1 LDAKLFPMNLENF
14 SCLWKSTDSAVS
26 VELSSESAHDLALS
40 ELVAAL
46 CIEPR
51 YKPHV
56 ERIVSHLSGNVATIE
71 YRQAVF
77 ADFMRS
83 SLLCEGVKDVLPLLH
98 ELKELNSREGDLSQ
112 LQLLMSRL
120 SELELYVETLKRL
133 SSVLEKADVKSQ
145 ALLNLQSILLE
156 ITQEQSFQEMTEKL
170 PSLRHSVSNLTS
182 ITVGINLD
190 AQLRPSEATLLSIN
204 SQRFVGKTHS
214 VTSFLMQKNPEFI
227 GMTSLNSRD
236 PKRGIGAAIMG
247 AINSGTM
254 ESGFG
259 SGKVAISASGKDRM
273 LATFFADLEKM
284 LEDTTRPVAQI
295 LKQYIQVYSHPLLH
309 LESEFAFFLGATA
322 LIQKL
327 QNLGV
332 AMCKPVLNALED
344 REDHFEGLTNVL
356 LALRFEKNGETDLG
370 NKIVGNDVHFDD
382 TGRIFILTGPNSGG
396 KTTFI
401 QAVGLVHVL
410 CQAGFHVPAKTAS
423 ISPIDSI
430 YTHFPVEEKSES
442 VTGRLG
448 EEAGRLNALFHKAN
462 QHSLVLLNESL
473 SSTSPGEGVYLARDI
488 LKAFRH
494 LGVRAIFATHMH
506 ELADVDAINQNSEG
520 SSDLASLVSV
530 TKDDGNEH
538 KRTYRI
544 ERTASKGISYA
555 SDVARKY
562 AISYEQLLEVLEKR
576 NL

>member
-1 LDAKLFPMNLENF
+1 MELDK
-14 SCLWKSTDSAVS
+14 
-26 VELSSESAHDLALS
+26 ESAHDLALS

-51 YKPHV
+51 FKPHV
-56 ERIVSHLSGNVATIE
+56 ERIVSHLSGNVQTIS
-71 YRQAVF
+71 YRQEVF

-98 ELKELNSREGDLSQ
+98 ELKELNAREGDLSQ

-133 SSVLEKADVKSQ
+133 SNVLEKAEVESRG
-145 ALLNLQSILLE
+145 LRNLQQILLE
-156 ITQEQSFQEMTEKL
+156 ITSENSFQEMSEKL
-170 PSLRHSVSNLTS
+170 PNLRHSVSNLTS
-182 ITVGINLD
+182 LTVGINLD

-204 SQRFVGKTHS
+204 SQRFVGKQHS

-227 GMTSLNSRD
+227 GMTSLQARD
-236 PKRGIGAAIMG
+236 AKRGIGAAIMG
-247 AINSGTM
+247 AINGSTM

-284 LEDTTRPVAQI
+284 LEDTTRPVAQV
-295 LKQYIQVYSHPLLH
+295 LKQYIQVFSHPLLH
-309 LESEFAFFLGATA
+309 LDAEFAFYLGGTFLV
-322 LIQKL
+322 QRL
-327 QNLGV
+327 QGLGV
-332 AMCKPVLNALED
+332 SLCKPELSASEA

-356 LALRFEKNGETDLG
+356 LALRFEKNGERDLG
-370 NKIVGNDVHFDD
+370 SKIVGNKVDFDD

-401 QAVGLVHVL
+401 QAVGLAHLL

-423 ISPIDSI
+423 LSPVDAV

-442 VTGRLG
+442 LTGRLG
-448 EEAGRLNALFHKAN
+448 EESGRLNALFHKATK
-462 QHSLVLLNESL
+462 HSLILLNESL

-488 LKAFRH
+488 LRALRH

-506 ELADVDAINQNSEG
+506 ELADVDTINQNSEG
-520 SSDLASLVSV
+520 SSILASLVSV
-530 TKDDGNEH
+530 TKDDGTEH
-538 KRTYRI
+538 QRTYRI
-544 ERTASKGISYA
+544 VRSASKGTSYA

-576 NL
+576 SL

>member
-1 LDAKLFPMNLENF
+1 LWLEAD
-14 SCLWKSTDSAVS
+14 SSKSL
-26 VELSSESAHDLALS
+26 ELNQESAHDLALS

-56 ERIVSHLSGNVATIE
+56 ERIISHFSGNVATIE
-71 YRQAVF
+71 YRQEVF

-83 SLLCEGVKDVLPLLH
+83 SFLCEGIKDVLPLLH

-112 LQLLMSRL
+112 LQLLMTRL
-120 SELELYVETLKRL
+120 SELELYVDILKRL
-133 SSVLEKADVKSQ
+133 SSVLEKSAVESR
-145 ALLNLQSILLE
+145 ALYELQTILLE
-156 ITQEQSFQEMTEKL
+156 ITTEKSFQDMTEKL
-170 PSLRHSVSNLTS
+170 PELRRSVSNLTS

-309 LESEFAFFLGATA
+309 LESEFAFYLGATA

-327 QNLGV
+327 QTLGI
-332 AMCKPVLNALED
+332 AMCKPVLNALEA

>member
-1 LDAKLFPMNLENF
+1 MNLEHF
-14 SCLWKSTDSAVS
+14 SCLRQNPDSKDAI
-26 VELSSESAHDLALS
+26 EIGTESAHDLALI

-51 YKPHV
+51 FKPHV
-56 ERIVSHLSGNVATIE
+56 ERIISHLSGNVATIE
-71 YRQAVF
+71 YRQEVF

-83 SLLCEGVKDVLPLLH
+83 SLLVEGVKDVLPLLH

-112 LQLLMSRL
+112 LQLLMTRL
-120 SELELYVETLKRL
+120 SELELYVDVLNRL
-133 SSVLEKADVKSQ
+133 SSVLEKAKVESS
-145 ALLNLQSILLE
+145 ALKELQRLVLE
-156 ITQEQSFQEMTEKL
+156 ITTEQSFENMKQKL
-170 PSLRHSVSNLTS
+170 PELRHSVSNLTS
-182 ITVGINLD
+182 LTVGINLD

-204 SQRFVGKTHS
+204 SERFVGKTHS
-214 VTSFLMQKNPEFI
+214 VTSFLMQKKPEFTGI
-227 GMTSLNSRD
+227 TSLQSRD
-236 PKRGIGAAIMG
+236 AKRGIGAVIMG
-247 AINSGTM
+247 AISGNTM

-284 LEDTTRPVAQI
+284 LEDTTRPVAQV
-295 LKQYIQVYSHPLLH
+295 LKQYIQVFSHPLLH
-309 LESEFAFFLGATA
+309 LEAEFAFFLGAATLVKRLQA
-322 LIQKL
+322 LGI
-327 QNLGV
+327 
-332 AMCKPVLNALED
+332 AMCKPDVKNPDA

-370 NKIVGNDVHFDD
+370 NKIVGNNIDFDD
-382 TGRIFILTGPNSGG
+382 TGKIFILTGPNSGG

-401 QAVGLVHVL
+401 QAVGLAHVL
-410 CQAGFHVPAKTAS
+410 CQMGAHVPAKTAS

-448 EEAGRLNALFHKAN
+448 EESGRLNALFHKASR
-462 QHSLVLLNESL
+462 HSLVLLNESL

-488 LKAFRH
+488 LRAFRF
-494 LGVRAIFATHMH
+494 LGVRAVFATHMH
-506 ELADVDAINQNSEG
+506 ELADVDAINRQSEG
-520 SSDLASLVSV
+520 LSTLASLVSV
-530 TKDDGNEH
+530 TKESGNEH
-538 KRTYRI
+538 RRTYRI

-562 AISYEQLLEVLEKR
+562 AISYQQLLEILEKR
-576 NL
+576 QPSDTK

>member
-1 LDAKLFPMNLENF
+1 MSLENF
-14 SCLWKSTDSAVS
+14 SCLWQNADSSKSL
-26 VELSSESAHDLALS
+26 ELDRESIHDLALI

-51 YKPHV
+51 FKPHV

-71 YRQAVF
+71 YRQEVF

-83 SLLCEGVKDVLPLLH
+83 SLLCEGLKDVLPLLH

-133 SSVLEKADVKSQ
+133 SSVLEKAEVKSP
-145 ALLNLQSILLE
+145 ALRNLQSILLE
-156 ITQEQSFQEMTEKL
+156 ITSETSFQEMSEKL
-170 PSLRHSVSNLTS
+170 PGLRHSVSNLTS

-227 GMTSLNSRD
+227 GMTSLQARD
-236 PKRGIGAAIMG
+236 AKRGIGAVIMG
-247 AINSGTM
+247 AINGNTM

-284 LEDTTRPVAQI
+284 LEDTTRPVAQV
-295 LKQYIQVYSHPLLH
+295 LKQYIQVFSHPLLH
-309 LESEFAFFLGATA
+309 LEAEFAFYLGGT
-322 LIQKL
+322 LLVKRL
-327 QNLGV
+327 QTLGV
-332 AMCKPVLNALED
+332 NMCKPVLNAREA

-356 LALRFEKNGETDLG
+356 LALRFEKNGETNLG
-370 NKIVGNDVHFDD
+370 NKIVGNNVDFDD

-401 QAVGLVHVL
+401 QAVGLMHVL

-423 ISPIDSI
+423 ISPIDGI

-448 EEAGRLNALFHKAN
+448 EESGRLNALFHKAS

-494 LGVRAIFATHMH
+494 LGVRAVFATHMH
-506 ELADVDAINQNSEG
+506 ELADVDTINQNSEG
-520 SSDLASLVSV
+520 SSGLASLVSV
-530 TKDDGNEH
+530 TEEDGKEH

-544 ERTASKGISYA
+544 VRTASKGISYA

-562 AISYEQLLEVLEKR
+562 AISYEQLIEVLKKR

>member
-1 LDAKLFPMNLENF
+1 MSLENF
-14 SCLWKSTDSAVS
+14 SCLWQNADSSKSL
-26 VELSSESAHDLALS
+26 ELDRETSHDLALI

-56 ERIVSHLSGNVATIE
+56 ERIVSHLSGSVETIS
-71 YRQAVF
+71 YRQEVF

-83 SLLCEGVKDVLPLLH
+83 SLLCDGVQAVLPLLH
-98 ELKELNSREGDLSQ
+98 ELKELNAREGDLSQ

-133 SSVLEKADVKSQ
+133 SSVLEKAEVKSQ
-145 ALLNLQSILLE
+145 SLRNLQQILLE
-156 ITQEQSFQEMTEKL
+156 ITSEDSFQEMTEKL
-170 PSLRHSVSNLTS
+170 PNLRQSVSNLTS

-204 SQRFVGKTHS
+204 SQRFVGKQHS

-227 GMTSLNSRD
+227 GMTSLQARD
-236 PKRGIGAAIMG
+236 AKRGIGAAIMG
-247 AINSGTM
+247 AINGNTM

-284 LEDTTRPVAQI
+284 LEDTTRPVAQV
-295 LKQYIQVYSHPLLH
+295 LKQYIQVFSHPLLH
-309 LESEFAFFLGATA
+309 LEAEFAFYLGGTFLV
-322 LIQKL
+322 QRL
-327 QNLGV
+327 QTLGV
-332 AMCKPVLNALED
+332 NLCKPVLNAPEA

-356 LALRFEKNGETDLG
+356 LALRFEKNGERDLG
-370 NKIVGNDVHFDD
+370 NKIVGNNVDFDD
-382 TGRIFILTGPNSGG
+382 TGKIFILTGPNSGG

-401 QAVGLVHVL
+401 QAVGLAHVL

-423 ISPIDSI
+423 ISPVNGI

-448 EEAGRLNALFHKAN
+448 EESGRLNALFHKAS

-494 LGVRAIFATHMH
+494 LGVRAVFATHMH
-506 ELADVDAINQNSEG
+506 ELADVDTINQNSEG
-520 SSDLASLVSV
+520 SSALASLVSV
-530 TKDDGNEH
+530 TEEDGKDH

-544 ERTASKGISYA
+544 VRSASKGISYA

-562 AISYEQLLEVLEKR
+562 AISFEQLIEVLEKR